1 MNPAFRDM
9 FEGLRQTADALIAA
23 NEGIKRVAEAALR
36 ASAEHE
42 DLRETVQRL
51 ESLIMAQ
58 GRQLTEQGREIRTL
72 RDELTRRRN
81 GNAGS

>member
-1 MNPAFRDM
+1 M
-9 FEGLRQTADALIAA
+9 FDGLRRTAEALIAA

-51 ESLIMAQ
+51 EAMIIEQ
-58 GRQLTEQGREIRTL
+58 RRQLVEQSGEIRTL
-72 RDELTRRRN
+72 REQLTRPRN
-81 GNAGS
+81 GESGC